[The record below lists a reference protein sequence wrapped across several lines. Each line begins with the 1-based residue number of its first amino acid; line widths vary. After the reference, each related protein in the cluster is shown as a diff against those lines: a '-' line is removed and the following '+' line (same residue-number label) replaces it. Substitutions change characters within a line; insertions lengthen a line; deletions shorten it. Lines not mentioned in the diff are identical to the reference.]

1 MNKLSYKLCDI
12 DSMPPDIVSQETLEK
27 VFEIFAGGAD
37 GLADLL
43 KVLCNPI
50 RLNTLRA
57 LEVGDLCV
65 CVLVHMSGFQHSLL
79 SYHLNLLK
87 DNGLIESR
95 REGNFQIY
103 GLTRRGRKIVKIL
116 ELLELEVE

>member
-12 DSMPPDIVSQETLEK
+12 DSMPPDIASQEILDK

-37 GLADLL
+37 GLIDLL
-43 KVLCNPI
+43 KVLGNPI
-50 RLNTLRA
+50 RLSILRA
-57 LEVGDLCV
+57 LEIRDLCV
-65 CVLVHMSGFQHSLL
+65 CALVHMSGFQHSLL

-87 DNGLIESR
+87 DNRLIESR

-103 GLTRRGRKIVKIL
+103 GLTLRGRKAIKIL